1 MGHQRLLSGQD
12 GRHSGRAGGGAR
24 HRPGLP
30 VPVTGAPYW
39 PTAALRSPEDRLLAA
54 VKAKPSTLVT
64 VPTGVCV
71 TSSVCVCVS
80 LGVTVCVCV
89 YLWVFVCVCVCVCEC
104 VCVIRPPL

>member
-71 TSSVCVCVS
+71 TSSVCV
-80 LGVTVCVCV
+80 
-89 YLWVFVCVCVCVCEC
+89 YVCEC
-104 VCVIRPPL
+104 VCVIRPPLQVFLENLFNDHNLAS